1 MKKPVKVFIFVLL
14 PALLLAGGLYYGVR
28 VYKQKTV
35 SADRAVSKDPA
46 AYVIKG
52 GAYVPYGE

>member
-1 MKKPVKVFIFVLL
+1 MEYTGLTGAMKWDET
-14 PALLLAGGLYYGVR
+14 G
-28 VYKQKTV
+28 
-35 SADRAVSKDPA
+35 AVDKLPA